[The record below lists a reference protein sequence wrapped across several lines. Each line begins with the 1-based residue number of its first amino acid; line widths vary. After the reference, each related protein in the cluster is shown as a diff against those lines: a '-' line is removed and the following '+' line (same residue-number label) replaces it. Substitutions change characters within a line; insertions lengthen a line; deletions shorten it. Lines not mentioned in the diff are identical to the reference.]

1 VYFWRCILVSVA
13 RPTALVSSYPGCTT
27 QRWRPGSSSD
37 KNLGCAT
44 GVAPALPTG
53 RLTADTLWAM
63 TPSLGCDARLGG
75 RGRHGRHGR
84 RGTQAAWMRKDAE
97 YEQMNGEEQMNQ
109 IASSSLSRQVVQM
122 GSPRSSSVPA
132 AVPSR
137 LRRQPVPSSPPT
149 PTYRYLPLPT
159 ATYRYLPLPTATTWV
174 PGYLLTPLS
183 WSHH

>member
-1 VYFWRCILVSVA
+1 
-13 RPTALVSSYPGCTT
+13 
-27 QRWRPGSSSD
+27 
-37 KNLGCAT
+37 
-44 GVAPALPTG
+44 
-53 RLTADTLWAM
+53 
-63 TPSLGCDARLGG
+63 
-75 RGRHGRHGR
+75 
-84 RGTQAAWMRKDAE
+84 MRKDAE

-159 ATYRYLPLPTATTWV
+159 WV